1 MGMFSPVMHNGK
13 LQCKF
18 LFGIFQAQEHMER
31 YLVEEW
37 TLRET
42 DLLRE
47 RGLWGPLVGSR
58 LRKWMLDFTEGT
70 CSKCSIISHD
80 LVLRLLD
87 MVIESH

>member
-13 LQCKF
+13 LHCIF
-18 LFGIFQAQEHMER
+18 FCCIFQAQEHMER

-70 CSKCSIISHD
+70 CSKPSIISHD
-80 LVLRLLD
+80 LVLLLV